1 MDMSQYR
8 DLFVSEARRHLETFN
23 SLIVQLESS
32 PDAESIHELFRHA
45 QSLKGMAATMQFE
58 RIATLAHHLE
68 DLLAAVRDGGSVPDA
83 RLCDILLEGGD
94 LLTSMVTIIETGD
107 GADLPDTDA
116 LIHRIVDFAPGR
128 KTPSHPETTA
138 TDQPSLPQHQHRF
151 RQSDSF
157 TTVRVKAETLDRLVT
172 ITGEL
177 ITTQHRLAERC
188 RSVSG
193 QDMHEPLN
201 QLAQQLRELRDEV
214 FLARMLPFSVVAE
227 RFPRLVRDLARE
239 RHKEIRLCIGGG
251 EIELDRGIMEAIVEP
266 LVHLLRNAVDHGLEP
281 ATERMAAGKER
292 CGLITLTVTRDRD
305 QVSIQVADDGRG
317 LDPASLVARAL
328 ERGEIS
334 PDQAAALSTDEAL
347 MLICAPGF
355 STAETVTD
363 TSGRGVGMDAV
374 RSTVR
379 GLGGSIAIQSAVGM
393 GSGFTLTLPL
403 TVSIIQALLVE
414 CGPLTVA
421 FPVSAVERTLELTG
435 ADIVEQ
441 DGHRFC
447 SSAGASIPLMGLH
460 QVLGYPPPVR
470 TPRHVPVIVSRIN
483 GKLTG
488 LAVDAISGQREIFVK
503 PLGRPLSQL
512 KNSNGGAILGNGRIV
527 FVMDVNTLDLG
538 SPA

>member
-8 DLFVSEARRHLETFN
+8 DLFVSEARRHLEAFN

-32 PDAESIHELFRHA
+32 PDAEGIHELFRHA
-45 QSLKGMAATMQFE
+45 HSLKGMAATMQFE

-68 DLLAAVRDGGSVPDA
+68 DLLATVRDGGSAPDA
-83 RLCDILLEGGD
+83 RLCDILLEGSD

-107 GADLPDTDA
+107 GTDLPDTDA
-116 LIHRIVDFAPGR
+116 LIHRIVDFATGR
-128 KTPSHPETTA
+128 EEPSHPETAA
-138 TDQPSLPQHQHRF
+138 TDQSSPPQHQF

-157 TTVRVKAETLDRLVT
+157 TTVRVKAETLDRMVT

-188 RSVSG
+188 RSASG

-251 EIELDRGIMEAIVEP
+251 EIELDRGILEAIVEP

-317 LDPASLVARAL
+317 LDPTRLVARAL

-334 PDQAAALSTDEAL
+334 PGQAAALSADEAL

-379 GLGGSIAIQSAVGM
+379 GLGGSISIQSAVGM
-393 GSGFTLTLPL
+393 GSCFTLTLPL

-435 ADIVEQ
+435 ADIVERN
-441 DGHRFC
+441 GHRFC
-447 SSAGASIPLMGLH
+447 SSAGASIPLIGLH
-460 QVLGYPPPVR
+460 QVLGCPPPVR

-483 GKLTG
+483 GKLAG

-512 KNSNGGAILGNGRIV
+512 KNSSGGAILGNGRIV
-527 FVMDVNTLDLG
+527 FVMDVNTLALR
-538 SPA
+538 SLA